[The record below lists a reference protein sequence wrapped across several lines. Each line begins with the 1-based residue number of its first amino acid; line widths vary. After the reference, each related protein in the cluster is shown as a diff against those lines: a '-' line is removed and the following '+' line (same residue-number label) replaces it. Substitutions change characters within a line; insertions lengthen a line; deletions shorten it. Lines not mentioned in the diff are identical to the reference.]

1 MKQRIAES
9 ELIINPNGSVY
20 HLNLK
25 PEQVAKTIITVGD
38 QDRVSKITKY
48 FDTIEYSIQSREF
61 KTETGSYKGK
71 RITVVSTGI
80 GTDNIDIVMNEL
92 DALVNINFKT
102 RTVKDNC
109 TSLDIIRIGTSGA
122 IQKEIAIDSILISEY
137 AIGLDG
143 MIHAYN
149 CEGILEQ
156 DIATEFIKN
165 VDWDLNRGAPYVV
178 KANST
183 LIEKLNSA
191 ETLLGFTATSNGFYG
206 PQGRILRIPIVDE
219 GLNSKISK
227 FDFNGLAVTNFE
239 METAAIYAFAKLLG
253 HKAISMNAIIAN
265 RVNGAF
271 STEHNKTIEKL
282 IQYTLEK
289 LVA

>member
-1 MKQRIAES
+1 MQ
-9 ELIINPNGSVY
+9 N
-20 HLNLK
+20 
-25 PEQVAKTIITVGD
+25 
-38 QDRVSKITKY
+38 
-48 FDTIEYSIQSREF
+48 F
-61 KTETGSYKGK
+61 
-71 RITVVSTGI
+71 
-80 GTDNIDIVMNEL
+80 NIV
-92 DALVNINFKT
+92 T
-102 RTVKDNC
+102 
-109 TSLDIIRIGTSGA
+109 IRIFLAVAREGSIGAAARREHIAASAVSRRISDLEQNLNVALIHRTPSGVSLTPA
-122 IQKEIAIDSILISEY
+122 GEAFTR
-137 AIGLDG
+137 
-143 MIHAYN
+143 H